1 MELRIYF
8 GIVYVFLG
16 LVILIF
22 LIKHTRIRDLFLS
35 ESGRLLSNGGCVYIN
50 LENREDRKTSILN
63 VLNTLQIP
71 NEKIHKISG
80 IYIPKNGHKGCIQG
94 HILALQIAKMNK
106 WDKVLILEDDAI
118 INGNVNEVPSKLKK
132 VNDFVTN
139 NKWDVF
145 MLSGSFKQTT
155 ETDHDGIIRV
165 TNSAGGMGYIV
176 NESYYDTLLDLFIK
190 CNENMLAHKWEKDG
204 WESYALDQQW
214 KPLQQK
220 DQWFSLKDD
229 LIKHNFNQA
238 STIMQH
244 TGR

>member
-80 IYIPKNGHKGCIQG
+80 IYIPKNGHKGCRQG

-106 WDKVLILEDDAI
+106 WDKVLILEDNAI

-145 MLSGSFKQTT
+145 MLGTCFKSSSD
-155 ETDHDGIIRV
+155 TDHDNIVKIK
-165 TNSAGGMGYIV
+165 SATCGTGYLV
-176 NESYYDTLLDLFIK
+176 NASYYDTLLDLFIK
-190 CNENMLAHKWEKDG
+190 CNENMLAHKWEKNG

-214 KPLQQK
+214 KPLQEK

-229 LIKHNFNQA
+229 LLKQDYSQG
-238 STIMQH
+238 STTMKY
-244 TGR
+244 TNR